1 MDRYYEAI
9 SFFRRR
15 NYEKCVEVCNTLLQI
30 GQENNTQIFTE
41 DDENTGNNRFQKKSV
56 KVNTPCPV
64 WMIEGVWQLKM
75 RALTQRVYI
84 DDLDTN
90 DNGEENEEI
99 EFERIATAA
108 RPGTSIKTAF
118 QPRPS
123 TGLLGP
129 GRLNMSRRGPVTAG
143 GGRPMTGM
151 LRPGTTTSRPGTGL
165 GRPPTRCG
173 TARRVRMTSA
183 AAFGIGDKT
192 ASFFQAARL
201 NPTIYAERPTVTKAL
216 FLFLFYHEGDV
227 EKAYTFCDAVEKV
240 NKGNTDWWWDQ
251 QLGRCLLALNK
262 PRKAEEYLLKA
273 KEAFKHPDTVILL
286 SKVYLKLE
294 EPLEGLKVLD
304 EALSQSPNDVCLLIH
319 KGRIYEEIENV
330 LESVAIYR
338 KITQLDP
345 INAEA
350 LACIAMSHFYNHQ
363 PELALLY
370 YRRILSLGAHSPEVY
385 CNIGL
390 CCLYGGQID
399 LVLPCFQRAVQMAET
414 NEQKADIWYN
424 FSFVALVS
432 FYKTFS
438 LVLKYILKDFVFTD
452 NRRFFTCQEMP
463 STLPFF

>member
-41 DDENTGNNRFQKKSV
+41 SNGQNETNRFQRKSV
-56 KVNTPCPV
+56 KVNVPCPV

-84 DDLDTN
+84 DDLDAN
-90 DNGEENEEI
+90 ENGDENEEI

-123 TGLLGP
+123 TGLMGTA
-129 GRLNMSRRGPVTAG
+129 RLKTSKRGTVTAG

-151 LRPGTTTSRPGTGL
+151 LRPGTTSSRPGTGL
-165 GRPPTRCG
+165 GRPASRCG

-201 NPTIYAERPTVTKAL
+201 NPTIYAERPTVTKSL

-227 EKAYTFCDAVEKV
+227 EKAYTLCDAVEKV
-240 NKGNTDWWWDQ
+240 NKGKIDWWWEQ
-251 QLGRCLLALNK
+251 QFGRCFLSLNK
-262 PRKAEEYLLKA
+262 PRKAEEYLLKSV
-273 KEAFKHPDTVILL
+273 EAFQHPDSVILL

-304 EALSQSPNDVCLLIH
+304 GALSKNSNDVCLLTH
-319 KGRIYEEIENV
+319 KARIFEQIENV
-330 LESVAIYR
+330 MESVGIYR
-338 KITQLDP
+338 AITQLDP

-350 LACIAMSHFYNHQ
+350 LACIAVNHFYNHH

-370 YRRILSLGAHSPEVY
+370 YRRILSLGAHSAEVY

-399 LVLPCFQRAVQMAET
+399 LVLPCFQRAIQMAEVS
-414 NEQKADIWYN
+414 EQKADIWYN

-432 FYKTFS
+432 SSYF
-438 LVLKYILKDFVFTD
+438 I
-452 NRRFFTCQEMP
+452 RFF
-463 STLPFF
+463 L